1 MIVAATSRDAGPVDE
16 VDRVGS
22 VEDDEIGTRLP
33 VATMPMSTRRSAVA
47 PPAVAA
53 QIASS
58 MVMFMSR
65 TARAMQNGIDVV

>member
-1 MIVAATSRDAGPVDE
+1 M
-16 VDRVGS
+16 
-22 VEDDEIGTRLP
+22 P
-33 VATMPMSTRRSAVA
+33 VAILPMSTRRSAAA